1 VPTLVALRIKRS
13 PHSQASFLRYFFH
26 LRRFVVT
33 EVCLPLYYAVA
44 QRSPPPPS
52 PPSHRLG
59 ESLPRLL
66 VCMRR
71 FVRWLQL
78 PTKCCSQVHNIST
91 YTVTRMGVLNST
103 KNVTLCPGDERDS
116 LFDRH
121 QLHTLQLQYDLK
133 LTAKATVTLAVPS
146 LHGVLYVFK
155 PFSNQ
160 NFKNLIPETTTFLIR
175 KQVTVLAQIR
185 VARRFA
191 FVVDL
196 QLKRTRKRPSDSFH
210 LILFRLQCNA
220 CRVFVQFLTIHSI
233 NCSLG
238 AHVRRG
244 VA

>member
-1 VPTLVALRIKRS
+1 MSACGRPECRVASHWKLLWLDPASIRAHPRRPQNQTVSSFTGEFFALFFSLETFCCGNRS
-13 PHSQASFLRYFFH
+13 L
-26 LRRFVVT
+26 FV
-33 EVCLPLYYAVA
+33 LYYAVA
-44 QRSPPPPS
+44 QLSPPPPS

-71 FVRWLQL
+71 FVHWLQR

-121 QLHTLQLQYDLK
+121 QLHTLQLHYDLK

-155 PFSNQ
+155 PKLHKSHTRNYNISN
-160 NFKNLIPETTTFLIR
+160 KKASDGVGSGTSH
-175 KQVTVLAQIR
+175 
-185 VARRFA
+185 
-191 FVVDL
+191 
-196 QLKRTRKRPSDSFH
+196 PSLRICGRSATQTD
-210 LILFRLQCNA
+210 A
-220 CRVFVQFLTIHSI
+220 
-233 NCSLG
+233 
-238 AHVRRG
+238 
-244 VA
+244 